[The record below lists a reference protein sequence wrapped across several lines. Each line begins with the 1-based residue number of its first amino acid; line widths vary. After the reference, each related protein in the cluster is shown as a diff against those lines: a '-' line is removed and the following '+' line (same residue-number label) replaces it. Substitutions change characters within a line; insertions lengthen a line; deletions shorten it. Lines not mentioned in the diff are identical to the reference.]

1 MLLSNTDIDNCC
13 QSIVEHAKKYDMYS
27 YIIFDSLYKTGL
39 RINELLDYSRISII
53 DINSVL
59 VQTQKFSNPRV
70 ISISDFNPVYI
81 SHLASGSLDAFIRS
95 YSYYSEKILLF
106 NSLFHKLYINNKR
119 ISTHLY
125 RHNFVKKLY
134 EEGLSISEISNTIG
148 ERDNKNT
155 FGYVH
160 SQISSFK

>member
-1 MLLSNTDIDNCC
+1 MLLTSSDIDNCC
-13 QSIVEHAKKYDMYS
+13 KSIVAHSKLYDMYS
-27 YIIFDSLYKTGL
+27 YIIFDSLYRTGL

-53 DINSVL
+53 DTNSAL

-81 SHLASGSLDAFIRS
+81 SHLASNSLDAFIRS
-95 YSYYSEKILLF
+95 YSYYSEKMFLYNNMF
-106 NSLFHKLYINNKR
+106 NKLYVNKKR

-134 EEGLSISEISNTIG
+134 NDGFSIPEISNTIG
-148 ERDNKNT
+148 ERDSKNT
-155 FGYVH
+155 LGYVH
-160 SQISSFK
+160 SKISSFQ

>member
-1 MLLSNTDIDNCC
+1 MLLTSSDIDNCC
-13 QSIVEHAKKYDMYS
+13 QSVVAHSKSYDMYS

-53 DINSVL
+53 DTNSVL

-70 ISISDFNPVYI
+70 ISITDFNPVYI

-95 YSYYSEKILLF
+95 YSYYSEKMFLY
-106 NSLFHKLYINNKR
+106 NSLFHKLYINSKR

-125 RHNFVKKLY
+125 RHNFVKKLFAN
-134 EEGLSISEISNTIG
+134 GFSISEISNTIG
-148 ERDNKNT
+148 ERDDKNT

-160 SQISSFK
+160 SQISSFG